1 MRRKDAQVIHFMK
14 KTIILIPSRLSASRL
29 PNKPLLKI
37 NNKSL
42 INHVYEKGQ
51 STKIGEVYV
60 ATGDNKIFE
69 EVIKNNGKSILTKK
83 EHLTGTDR
91 IYEAYE
97 QLNRK
102 DIDYIIN
109 LQGDEPL
116 IDTNDIVNLNNFAI
130 KHNSEIATLACK
142 LETKNIENRN
152 VVKVICDENIKK
164 NKISPAKEFLRS
176 VKNEKLENIYHH
188 IGIYIYKVATLKKF
202 VDLKQSPNE
211 INLKLEQLRALEN
224 NIKIDVVFANSKPI
238 GVDTNEDYLEIKKLM
253 EYKS

>member
-1 MRRKDAQVIHFMK
+1 MK

-83 EHLTGTDR
+83 DHLTGTDR
-91 IYEAYE
+91 IHEAYE

-116 IDTNDIVNLNNFAI
+116 IDTNDII
-130 KHNSEIATLACK
+130 I
-142 LETKNIENRN
+142 
-152 VVKVICDENIKK
+152 
-164 NKISPAKEFLRS
+164 
-176 VKNEKLENIYHH
+176 
-188 IGIYIYKVATLKKF
+188 
-202 VDLKQSPNE
+202 
-211 INLKLEQLRALEN
+211 
-224 NIKIDVVFANSKPI
+224 
-238 GVDTNEDYLEIKKLM
+238 
-253 EYKS
+253 